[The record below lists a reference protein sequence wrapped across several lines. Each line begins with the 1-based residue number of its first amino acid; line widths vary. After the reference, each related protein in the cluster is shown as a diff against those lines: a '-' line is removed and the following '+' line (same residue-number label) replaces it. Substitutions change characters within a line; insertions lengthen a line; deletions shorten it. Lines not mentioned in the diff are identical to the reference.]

1 MKSLQSLLHR
11 LSVVLRSPQEVLDSV
26 VLGDSAVLVK
36 GVLALKAHEVQV
48 IRQDLLHRFL
58 QVDFRVLLSQR
69 LLVEGFALVVLMEV
83 QKVVLMVVQ
92 KVVQTGVH
100 LQVLGWEVHVLEAL
114 VKGVPVRVAHAV
126 FHRHSHPL
134 HLGCLGQPWRCKV
147 WAHLS
152 N

>member
-1 MKSLQSLLHR
+1 M
-11 LSVVLRSPQEVLDSV
+11 
-26 VLGDSAVLVK
+26 
-36 GVLALKAHEVQV
+36 
-48 IRQDLLHRFL
+48 
-58 QVDFRVLLSQR
+58 
-69 LLVEGFALVVLMEV
+69 EGFALVVLMEV

-114 VKGVPVRVAHAV
+114 VKGVPGRVAHAV

>member
-1 MKSLQSLLHR
+1 M
-11 LSVVLRSPQEVLDSV
+11 
-26 VLGDSAVLVK
+26 
-36 GVLALKAHEVQV
+36 
-48 IRQDLLHRFL
+48 
-58 QVDFRVLLSQR
+58 
-69 LLVEGFALVVLMEV
+69 VVLMEV

-114 VKGVPVRVAHAV
+114 VKGVPGRVAHAV

>member
-1 MKSLQSLLHR
+1 
-11 LSVVLRSPQEVLDSV
+11 VVLRSPQEVLDSV

-83 QKVVLMVVQ
+83 QKVVLME
-92 KVVQTGVH
+92 VQTGVH

>member
-1 MKSLQSLLHR
+1 
-11 LSVVLRSPQEVLDSV
+11 VVLRSSQEVLDSV
-26 VLGDSAVLVK
+26 VLGDSVVLVK
-36 GVLALKAHEVQV
+36 GVLSLMAHEIQV
-48 IRQDLLHRFL
+48 FQQIPLPRFL

-69 LLVEGFALVVLMEV
+69 LLVEGFALVVLMGV
-83 QKVVLMVVQ
+83 QKVVLMETQ
-92 KVVQTGVH
+92 KVVLMEVQTGVH

-114 VKGVPVRVAHAV
+114 VKGAPGRVAHAV